1 MGNSGRRSGGS
12 VSASDSET
20 GVRLTDEE
28 RLDRL
33 RLIRSEN
40 IGPRTFQALIRQFG
54 SASAA
59 LAALPSLARRG
70 GASGSA
76 RICSHQEAEREV
88 KAARAAGVR
97 LVALGEPGYPWRLT
111 MIDDPPPVVAL
122 RGHLAVLE
130 RPTVAV
136 VGARNASAA
145 GIKLAGRLARELGE
159 AGLAVVSGL
168 ARGIDA
174 AAHRGSLATGT
185 IAVLA
190 GGHNRIYPPENLE
203 LAGAI
208 LAQGAALTEMP
219 LDHEPRAH
227 DFPRR
232 NRLISGLAVGVV
244 VIEAARRS
252 GTLIT
257 TRLALE
263 QGREVFAVPGSPLDP
278 RSEGCNSL
286 LKQGATLVT
295 EVEDVLAVLRPIL
308 GQPLDRSMQEAE
320 PAAPSPPLAEPG
332 NDERS
337 RIVELLGPTPVS
349 IDDLVRL
356 AGRSAAV
363 VRIVLLELEVAG
375 RLQRHGGGLVSL
387 V

>member
-1 MGNSGRRSGGS
+1 
-12 VSASDSET
+12 VSTIDNGD

-28 RLDRL
+28 RLDWL

-40 IGPRTFQALIRQFG
+40 IGPRTFQALLRQFG
-54 SASAA
+54 SAAAA

-76 RICSHQEAEREV
+76 RIGSRQEAEREI
-88 KAARAAGVR
+88 KASRAVGVR
-97 LVALGEPGYPWRLT
+97 LVALGEPGYPWRLA
-111 MIDDPPPVVAL
+111 MIDDPPPLIAL
-122 RGHLAVLE
+122 RGHLAVLD
-130 RPTVAV
+130 RPMIAVA
-136 VGARNASAA
+136 GARNASAA

-174 AAHRGSLATGT
+174 AAHRASLPTGT
-185 IAVLA
+185 IAALA
-190 GGHNRIYPPENLE
+190 GGHHRIYPPENIE

-208 LAQGAALTEMP
+208 LAQGAALSEMP

-320 PAAPSPPLAEPG
+320 PIAPLPPITEPD
-332 NDERS
+332 NNERS
-337 RIVELLGPTPVS
+337 RIVDLLGPTPVG

-356 AGRSAAV
+356 AGRSPAV

-387 V
+387 A

>member
-1 MGNSGRRSGGS
+1 VPARFLSC
-12 VSASDSET
+12 
-20 GVRLTDEE
+20 GVCA
-28 RLDRL
+28 
-33 RLIRSEN
+33 I
-40 IGPRTFQALIRQFG
+40 IPGPRTFRALLNQFG
-54 SASAA
+54 SAQAA

-70 GASGSA
+70 GASGPASVCA
-76 RICSHQEAEREV
+76 RADAEREI
-88 KAARAAGVR
+88 KAARSAGVSF
-97 LVALGEPGYPWRLT
+97 VALGEPGYPWRLG
-111 MIDDPPPVVAL
+111 MIDDPPPLIAV

-130 RPTVAV
+130 RPMIAV

-174 AAHRGSLATGT
+174 AAHRASLATGT

-190 GGHNRIYPPENLE
+190 GGHNRIYPPENVE

-208 LAQGAALTEMP
+208 LAQGAALSEMP
-219 LDHEPRAH
+219 LDREPRAH

-252 GTLIT
+252 GSLIT

-278 RSEGCNSL
+278 RAEGCNSL

-295 EVEDVLAVLRPIL
+295 EVEDVIAVLRPIL
-308 GQPLDRSMQEAE
+308 GQPLDRSMQEPDAE
-320 PAAPSPPLAEPG
+320 AETIAPSPPAAEPG
-332 NDERS
+332 ADERG

-356 AGRSAAV
+356 AGRSPAV

>member
-1 MGNSGRRSGGS
+1 VPSSGGGVI
-12 VSASDSET
+12 VSERE
-20 GVRLTDEE
+20 GGIRLSDEE
-28 RLDRL
+28 RLDWL

-40 IGPRTFQALIRQFG
+40 IGPRTFAALLKQFG
-54 SASAA
+54 SARAA
-59 LAALPSLARRG
+59 LAALPGLARRG
-70 GASGSA
+70 GAGGPA
-76 RICSHQEAEREV
+76 RICSQTEAEREI
-88 KAARAAGVR
+88 KAARSAGVT
-97 LVALGEPGYPWRLT
+97 LVALGEPGYPWRLA
-111 MIDDPPPVVAL
+111 MIDDPPPLVAV
-122 RGHLAVLE
+122 RGQLAVLE
-130 RPTVAV
+130 RPMIAV

-145 GIKLAGRLARELGE
+145 GIKLAGKLARELGE
-159 AGLAVVSGL
+159 AGLVVVSGL

-174 AAHRGSLATGT
+174 AAHRASLATGT
-185 IAVLA
+185 VAALA
-190 GGHNRIYPPENLE
+190 GGHNHIYPPENVE

-208 LAQGAALTEMP
+208 LAAGAALSEMP
-219 LDHEPRAH
+219 LDWEPRAR

-252 GTLIT
+252 GSLIT

-278 RSEGCNSL
+278 RSEGSNGL

-295 EVEDVLAVLRPIL
+295 EAEDVIAVLRPIL
-308 GQPLDRSMQEAE
+308 GQPLERSMREAE
-320 PAAPSPPLAEPG
+320 PEPIAPSPPAAEPG
-332 NDERS
+332 TEERS
-337 RIVELLGPTPVS
+337 RIVDLLGPTPVS